1 MSHLHLNEKGKLQML
16 YHRSFYYLFVVGL
29 PIGIGAVVLADK
41 IILLIYKEPFLASV
55 PALQILIWT
64 EVLLFVNYLMGYLL
78 NSIDKQRLFTY
89 TAAAAAGGNLLLN
102 FILIPRY
109 SIIGASIATVLTQVI
124 SFLFLYHYCSANGY
138 RVGLKKVIIK
148 PLVAGI
154 AMGIVIYIIRGLN
167 LFIILPIAIA
177 TYALVLLSIKGIG
190 NEEIDILKQFIQ
202 PFKKP

>member
-1 MSHLHLNEKGKLQML
+1 M
-16 YHRSFYYLFVVGL
+16 
-29 PIGIGAVVLADK
+29 
-41 IILLIYKEPFLASV
+41 
-55 PALQILIWT
+55 
-64 EVLLFVNYLMGYLL
+64 
-78 NSIDKQRLFTY
+78 
-89 TAAAAAGGNLLLN
+89 LN